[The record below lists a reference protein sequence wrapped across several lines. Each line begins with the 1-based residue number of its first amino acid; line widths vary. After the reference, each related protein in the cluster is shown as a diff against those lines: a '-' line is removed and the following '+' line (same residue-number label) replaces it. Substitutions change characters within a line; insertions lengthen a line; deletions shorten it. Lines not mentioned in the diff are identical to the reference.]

1 MFRVYLSL
9 GSNIGDRLN
18 FLSKALK
25 ELNKITFVKLVS
37 SIYETEPWGV
47 INQERFYNTVVE
59 IETELY
65 PLELLEKI
73 KKIEIKLGRKK
84 KSHMAPRT
92 IDIDILFYHGWSF
105 ETSTLTI
112 PHPELERRR
121 FVLEPISEIAPL
133 AVHPI
138 IGKTMISLLR
148 HCRDNSLVM
157 RTTHSLTINPP
168 DAEGISLAGGLK
180 REG

>member
-18 FLSKALK
+18 FLTKALK
-25 ELNKITFVKLVS
+25 ELNKITKVKLVS

-47 INQERFYNTVVE
+47 NNQERFYNSVIE

-65 PLELLEKI
+65 PLDLL
-73 KKIEIKLGRKK
+73 KKIQKIEAKLGKK
-84 KSHMAPRT
+84 RLSHMQPRT

-105 ETSTLTI
+105 ENNILTI

-148 HCRDNSLVM
+148 HCRDKSLVM
-157 RTTHSLTINPP
+157 RTTHTLTINHTKP
-168 DAEGISLAGGLK
+168 EG
-180 REG
+180 

>member
-1 MFRVYLSL
+1 MFRVYLGL

-47 INQERFYNTVVE
+47 INQERFYNTVIE
-59 IETELY
+59 IETEFY
-65 PLELLEKI
+65 PLDLFNKI
-73 KKIEIKLGRKK
+73 QKIETKLGRKK
-84 KSHMAPRT
+84 LSHMDPRT

-105 ETSTLTI
+105 ENNTLTI

-148 HCRDNSLVM
+148 HCRDKSLVM
-157 RTTHSLTINPP
+157 RTTHSLTINHT
-168 DAEGISLAGGLK
+168 K